1 MNVDT
6 NQIFEQLERIALNNA
21 NLKVLVIPYP
31 KAQISYNIG
40 IPHMAVIHKDDQIQL
55 GFYLDYE
62 DPITDLRLK
71 LKQIL
76 KFTLHRIL
84 KNRDSY
90 KPEIFNQSLDALISL
105 IMYYDKKFRTKT
117 LEKLLPEFELI
128 EHPIRQTLEY

>member
-1 MNVDT
+1 MRT
-6 NQIFEQLERIALNNA
+6 QLERIALNRA
-21 NLKVLVIPYP
+21 HLKILVIPYP

-40 IPHMAVIHKDDQIQL
+40 IPDMAVHFTEDQIQL
-55 GFYLDYE
+55 GFYLDPQ

-76 KFTLHRIL
+76 KFTLQRTF
-84 KNRDSY
+84 KNRDTY
-90 KPEIFNQSLDALISL
+90 DPETFNQSLDALISL

-117 LEKLLPEFELI
+117 LKKLLPEFELI